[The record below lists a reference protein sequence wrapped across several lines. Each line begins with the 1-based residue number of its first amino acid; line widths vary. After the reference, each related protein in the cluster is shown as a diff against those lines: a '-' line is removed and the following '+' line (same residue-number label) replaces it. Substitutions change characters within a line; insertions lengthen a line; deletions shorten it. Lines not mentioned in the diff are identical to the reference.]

1 MFQVTLFSNFKQ
13 AAGDY
18 SLQQILLSIQSGQ
31 YQAQIQEL
39 RQYLAAGN
47 VEAFDKA
54 KKALPAFT
62 PSATFQGGRKEVH
75 LRHYSGMVVLD
86 IDKLGE
92 EKAEHVKQ
100 AACNLPYTYAAFISP
115 SGRGVKLLVQV
126 SSSVDAHKQAFAQV
140 KAYYEQQLHL
150 QIDASGSDVT
160 RLCFLSWDKEL
171 YLAPD
176 AVPFPVTEKLT
187 FDDPVMAP
195 NNTVAQLPK
204 VSKAA
209 KNDSFIPS
217 NLGGL
222 TDDDAAYAHCV
233 ALTERKHQ
241 FTAGDRNNFVYQLA
255 CNLNR
260 YGVNQQNAAD
270 LLLKDYN
277 YNQQEVKS
285 SVLSAY
291 ANTAEHGSRSKPE
304 SFKLINA
311 PMPVKTAASYQGLA
325 DLVTVDLEKKRAD
338 AAKTSEEEAPATY
351 LDKIEAFLLSRYQFR
366 HNEVTHRQE
375 YRTGEKGAWRQ
386 LTDRAENTMLRE
398 LLKAQLKV
406 SSASL
411 RSLLSSDFCPLY
423 NPFRSYFKSLPEW
436 DGETDY
442 IQQLASTVTTT
453 DSEQW
458 QYCFKR
464 WFVAMVAG
472 VLDDNVVNHTLIVL
486 SGGQGL
492 GKTTWVLNLVPRKLK
507 FYVYTGEIN
516 PKNKDT
522 LQQLSENMLINL
534 DELENLN
541 RSEVGALKEI
551 ITKSEIK
558 VRKAYGHHH
567 EKMPRRASFAGSVN
581 NLQFLNDTTGSRRFL
596 CFEVTDIAY
605 KHSVDLEQVYAQAY
619 HLYRNGFRYWFDK
632 DEIQQITQSNE
643 RFQVRSV
650 EEELLLTWFALPDAA
665 MQALFLTSTQIVARL
680 ASNAKINVTDASVN
694 KLGKALKK
702 HGFERIKRSGVYGYL
717 VRELTW
723 EEVEQQSKKQVT

>member
-1 MFQVTLFSNFKQ
+1 MR
-13 AAGDY
+13 
-18 SLQQILLSIQSGQ
+18 
-31 YQAQIQEL
+31 E
-39 RQYLAAGN
+39 YLAAGN
-47 VEAFDKA
+47 QEAFDDA
-54 KKALPAFT
+54 KKQLSAFT
-62 PSATFQGGRKEVH
+62 PSATFAGGRKEKH
-75 LRHYSGMVVLD
+75 LNVYAGVVVLD

-92 EKAEHVKQ
+92 EKALRVKQ
-100 AACNLPYTYAAFISP
+100 AACTLPHTFAAFISP
-115 SGRGVKLLVQV
+115 SGRGVKLLVK
-126 SSSVDAHKQAFAQV
+126 VDSPVAAHKLAFAQV
-140 KAYYEQQLHL
+140 KAHYEEQL
-150 QIDASGSDVT
+150 QVQVDASGSDVT
-160 RLCFLSWDKEL
+160 RLCFLSWDADL
-171 YLAPD
+171 YLNPDAATYAVTGRLVFAPTPSAANQCVKPTVEAPQLPKKAASMHQND
-176 AVPFPVTEKLT
+176 AVPGEMDSIYKQCVELT
-187 FDDPVMAP
+187 
-195 NNTVAQLPK
+195 Q
-204 VSKAA
+204 
-209 KNDSFIPS
+209 
-217 NLGGL
+217 
-222 TDDDAAYAHCV
+222 
-233 ALTERKHQ
+233 RRHQ

-260 YGVNQQNAAD
+260 YGIAQHTALD
-270 LLLKDYN
+270 LVLADYN
-277 YNQQEVKS
+277 YNEQEVRT

-291 ANTAEHGSRSKPE
+291 TNKVEHGSRSNLANGNPAFEPDKISP
-304 SFKLINA
+304 
-311 PMPVKTAASYQGLA
+311 AAAAYQKIA
-325 DLVTVDLEKKRAD
+325 KLVTVDLHRKRQEAGNEE
-338 AAKTSEEEAPATY
+338 AAAPATY
-351 LDKIEAFLLSRYQFR
+351 LDKIEAFLLSRYRFR

-375 YRTGEKGAWRQ
+375 YCTSDKGKWRQ
-386 LTDRAENTMLRE
+386 LTDRAESTMLRE

-423 NPFRSYFKSLPEW
+423 NPFRSYFKSLPDW

-442 IQQLASTVTTT
+442 IQQLATTVTTT
-453 DSEQW
+453 DQEQW

-464 WFVAMVAG
+464 WFVAMAAG
-472 VLDDNVVNHTLIVL
+472 VLDDKVVNHTLIVL

-605 KHSVDLEQVYAQAY
+605 RHTVELDKVYAQAY
-619 HLYRNGFRYWFDK
+619 HLYQNGFRYWFDK
-632 DEIQQITQSNE
+632 DEIQQISQSNE
-643 RFQVRSV
+643 RFQVRAV
-650 EEELLLTWFALPDAA
+650 EEELLLTWFKHPVENEPI
-665 MQALFLTSTQIVARL
+665 LFLTSTQMVAKL
-680 ASNAKINVTDASVN
+680 AINAKINVTDASVN

-723 EEVEQQSKKQVT
+723 DEVDQQSRKQVT